1 MGINQFWNHSPP
13 HIIDGEV
20 GVFNCS
26 VQGLVNLAH
35 LQKHVI
41 IAIVYQHR
49 SFIEDVTI
57 PEKLSRFHR
66 SCHRF
71 IEVVIVRN
79 PLIAFV
85 FNCFGMDCIFGNAN
99 FMCS

>member
-1 MGINQFWNHSPP
+1 MNSSMGINQFWTIP
-13 HIIDGEV
+13 HPTSIDGEV
-20 GVFNCS
+20 GLFNCS

-49 SFIEDVTI
+49 SFIEVVTI
-57 PEKLSRFHR
+57 PEKLSWFHR

-71 IEVVIVRN
+71 IGVVIVSQPPDSVR
-79 PLIAFV
+79 V
-85 FNCFGMDCIFGNAN
+85 
-99 FMCS
+99 